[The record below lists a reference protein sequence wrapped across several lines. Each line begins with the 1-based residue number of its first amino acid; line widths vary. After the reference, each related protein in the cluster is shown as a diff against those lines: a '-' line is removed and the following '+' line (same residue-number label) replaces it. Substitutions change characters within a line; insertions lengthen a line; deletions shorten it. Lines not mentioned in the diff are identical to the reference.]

1 MRERV
6 LPFELQQLETRTKS
20 AANSPLT
27 STSEQRNRAEISI
40 PTTLSMS
47 ASDEM
52 EQKDFG

>member
-1 MRERV
+1 MRESV
-6 LPFELQQLETRTKS
+6 LPFELQQLETRKKS